1 MSDGQRMVLIR
12 PREEVQE
19 QLRQAWERLD
29 YASEEEL
36 PSTLRELHDVDAEAF
51 SLLIEAMVQLGQPV
65 DEELQQLAGL
75 VSVDE
80 AMAP

>member
-1 MSDGQRMVLIR
+1 MRNEQHMAVVR
-12 PREEVQE
+12 PREEVQR
-19 QLRQAWERLD
+19 QLAQAWERLD

-36 PSTLRELHDVDAEAF
+36 PSTMRELHDVDAEAF

-65 DEELQQLAGL
+65 DEELQQLAGM

-80 AMAP
+80 ATAP